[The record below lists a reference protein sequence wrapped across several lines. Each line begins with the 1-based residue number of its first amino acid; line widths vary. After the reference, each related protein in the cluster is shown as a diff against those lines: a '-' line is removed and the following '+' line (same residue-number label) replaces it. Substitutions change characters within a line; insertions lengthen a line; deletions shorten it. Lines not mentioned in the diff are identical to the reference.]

1 MTLLLLLGVPGIGKG
16 CLSQELVNKFKFR
29 YFSTGKI
36 LRAAKEKYKD
46 ILSSGNLV
54 TDDDV
59 NKIALDEL
67 QRIQKEDPDVVL
79 IMDGYPRTAGQAEF
93 IKNHFPIN
101 RVFYLVPKSEE
112 YVIQRLSNR
121 VLCEKE
127 DHSFNLIHNPPKV
140 AGICDFD
147 GSKLYKRTDDSEEVI
162 RKRLNT
168 YKECTQP
175 LIDYYKKLGILEELD
190 ASEGIWDF
198 IDRFKVYKN

>member
-16 CLSQELVNKFKFR
+16 CLSQELVNKFEFK

-67 QRIQKEDPDVVL
+67 RRIQAEDPDAVL
-79 IMDGYPRTAGQAEF
+79 IMDGYPRTTGQAEF
-93 IKNHFPIN
+93 IKNYFPIN

-140 AGICDFD
+140 SGICDFD
-147 GSKLYKRTDDSEEVI
+147 GSKLYRRTDDSEEVI

-175 LIDYYKKLGILEELD
+175 LIDYYKKMGILEELD